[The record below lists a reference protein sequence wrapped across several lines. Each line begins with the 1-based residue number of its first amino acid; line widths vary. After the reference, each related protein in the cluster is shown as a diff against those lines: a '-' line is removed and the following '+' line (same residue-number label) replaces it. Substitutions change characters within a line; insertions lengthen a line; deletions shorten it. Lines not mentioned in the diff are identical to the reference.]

1 LYLCT
6 FVPSYKN
13 EASNLAPIEVEIL
26 LCRSRRLGTAQK
38 IETDSGTSGL
48 LKNKISAAEKKQ
60 QKPLNPC
67 NFKPLQLKAS
77 AS

>member
-1 LYLCT
+1 LSLCT

-26 LCRSRRLGTAQK
+26 LCRSQSLGMAQK

-48 LKNKISAAEKKQ
+48 LKNRISAAKKNS
-60 QKPLNPC
+60 KNL
-67 NFKPLQLKAS
+67 
-77 AS
+77 